1 MFSENIIKTFMK
13 KSEKIEKI
21 IRDLRNQPNKEL
33 IYALDYLNNDFEA
46 TKKTIIEL
54 TKRLDSLELTYNK
67 VLEEFEKRKNTNV
80 PRQ

>member
-1 MFSENIIKTFMK
+1 MK